1 MKIKKLSKPK
11 LTVKQAVGRS
21 EGFHLAFVFAENVVD
36 GILLI
41 ISSGTH
47 LPGENP
53 VFWGTS
59 KFIFQETPEVRTSNQ
74 RERRFAYI

>member
-53 VFWGTS
+53 VF
-59 KFIFQETPEVRTSNQ
+59 
-74 RERRFAYI
+74 